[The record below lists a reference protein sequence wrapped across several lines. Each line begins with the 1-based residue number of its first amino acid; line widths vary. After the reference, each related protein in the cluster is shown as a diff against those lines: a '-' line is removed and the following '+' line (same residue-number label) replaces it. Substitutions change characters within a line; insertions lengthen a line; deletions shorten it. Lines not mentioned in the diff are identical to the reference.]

1 MCSRGKRVNCGVLLS
16 LQVEGMQAEMSRGV
30 CLRGK
35 DEEYPFENR
44 VTAPEGIAPEGEG
57 VCQ

>member
-1 MCSRGKRVNCGVLLS
+1 MNCGVLLS